1 MKALHHK
8 LWRDFWQLRGQSLA
22 IALVVIGGIAT
33 MVMAVTNHQAL
44 SDTRGRFYETY
55 RFADVFAQVKRAPM
69 PLLHEVRA
77 LPGVAQAQARIVAGV
92 NLEVDGYHQAV
103 TAQVVSLPEPGDDDL
118 NQIYLREGRLPERA
132 WEVVAG
138 EAFAQA
144 HGLHPGDG
152 FTAIVNGRRKR
163 LTLSGVGL
171 SPEFIYQIRAGDV
184 FPDFERF
191 AILWMRREALA
202 SAFDLN
208 GAFNQLSIRLQ
219 PEATAHQVIDP
230 LDRLLQPYGGLGA
243 HGRDLQMSHRF
254 LDEELKQLNTM
265 TRLFSGI
272 FLGVSAF
279 LLSVV
284 ISRLIGTQR
293 EQIAVLKAFG
303 YSRWEV
309 GRHYAQLV
317 LLMVGVGVLPG
328 VALGAWMGRGMAD
341 LYMRFYRFPFL
352 EWSVEPVVWA
362 LAVGFAVA
370 AAALGTAQGLLRAFR
385 LSPAEAMRPEAP
397 AVYRRTLTERLGAG
411 QLLDAAARMVV
422 RNLERRPLRS
432 LMSIVGMGMACGI
445 LVMSNL
451 QRDAIEEMIAVQFGL
466 AQRDDLTVTLAEP
479 ASARAIEELRSI
491 AGVQS
496 VEGFRASAVKLRNGH
511 RSYTTALQG
520 MSEPADL
527 KRVLDASLQPVP
539 MPTEGLLLTDYLAEL
554 LAVRPGD
561 LLEVEFLDGR
571 RETLQLPLAATV
583 TEYLGVGAYADR
595 GWLNRLRQD
604 GDLVSGAWLRV
615 PPESRPAVVLAL
627 RERPRIVA
635 VSDRN
640 ASIAS
645 FRDTMAENILTFT
658 LIATLMAASMAAG
671 VVYNAAR
678 ITLAER
684 SRDLASLRILGYTRR
699 EVRALLMGELGTLTL
714 LALVPGFAMG
724 YGMSALL
731 VWGMRS
737 DLYRIPLV
745 LLPSGFAM
753 AGTVLLVAAGFSA
766 WLVLRR
772 LDQLDLVAVLKTRE

>member
-44 SDTRGRFYETY
+44 SDTRARFYETY

-152 FTAIVNGRRKR
+152 FTAIVNGRRQR

-432 LMSIVGMGMACGI
+432 LMSIAGMGMACGI

-615 PPESRPAVVLAL
+615 PPESRPAVVSAL

>member
-22 IALVVIGGIAT
+22 IALVVVGGIAT

-44 SDTRGRFYETY
+44 SDTRARFYETY
-55 RFADVFAQVKRAPM
+55 RFADVFAQLKRAPL
-69 PLLHEVRA
+69 PLLHEVRT
-77 LPGVAQAQARIVAGV
+77 LPGVAQVQARIVAGV

-132 WEVVAG
+132 WEVVVG

-152 FTAIVNGRRKR
+152 LTAIVNGRRQR

-191 AILWMRREALA
+191 AIVWMRREALA
-202 SAFDLN
+202 SAFDLD

-219 PEATAHQVIDP
+219 SDAAAHTVIDP
-230 LDRLLQPYGGLGA
+230 LDRLLKPYGGLGA
-243 HGRDLQMSHRF
+243 HGRDLQMSNRF

-265 TRLFSGI
+265 ARLFSGI

-309 GRHYAQLV
+309 GLHYAQLV

-328 VALGAWMGRGMAD
+328 LALGAWMGRGMAD

-352 EWSVEPVVWA
+352 EWSVEPMVWA
-362 LAVGFAVA
+362 MAVGFAVA
-370 AAALGTAQGLLRAFR
+370 AAGLGTAQGLLRAFR

-397 AVYRRTLTERLGAG
+397 AVYRRTLTERMGAG

-479 ASARAIEELRSI
+479 ASARTINELRSI
-491 AGVQS
+491 TGVQS
-496 VEGFRASAVKLRNGH
+496 VEGFRASAVKLRHGH
-511 RSYTTALQG
+511 RSYNTALQG
-520 MSEPADL
+520 LSESADL
-527 KRVLDASLQPVP
+527 KRVLDASLQPVRVP
-539 MPTEGLLLTDYLAEL
+539 AEGLLLTDYLAEL

-561 LLEVEFLDGR
+561 LLDVEFLDGR

-583 TEYLGVGAYADR
+583 TEYLGVGAYTDR
-595 GWLNRLRQD
+595 NWLNRLRQD
-604 GDLVSGAWLRV
+604 GDLVSGAWLKV
-615 PPESRPAVVLAL
+615 PAESRPAVVSAL

-699 EVRALLMGELGTLTL
+699 EVRALLLGELGTLTL

-731 VWGMRS
+731 VWGMQS

-753 AGTVLLVAAGFSA
+753 AGAVLLVAAGLSA

>member
-44 SDTRGRFYETY
+44 SDTRARFYETY

-152 FTAIVNGRRKR
+152 FTAIVNGRRQR

-432 LMSIVGMGMACGI
+432 LMSIAGMGMACGI

-479 ASARAIEELRSI
+479 ASARALEELRSI

-539 MPTEGLLLTDYLAEL
+539 MPTKGLLLTDYLAEL

-604 GDLVSGAWLRV
+604 GDLVSGAWLKV
-615 PPESRPAVVLAL
+615 PPESRPAVVSAL

>member
-22 IALVVIGGIAT
+22 IALVVVGGIAT

-44 SDTRGRFYETY
+44 SDTRARFYETY
-55 RFADVFAQVKRAPM
+55 RFADVFVQVKRAPL
-69 PLLHEVRA
+69 PVLHEVRA
-77 LPGVAQAQARIVAGV
+77 LSGVAKAQARVVAGV
-92 NLEVDGYHQAV
+92 NLELDGYDQAV
-103 TAQVVSLPEPGDDDL
+103 TAQVVSLAEPGDDDL
-118 NQIYLREGRLPERA
+118 NRVYLREGRLPERA

-152 FTAIVNGRRKR
+152 FTAIVNGRRQR

-202 SAFDLN
+202 SAFDLD

-219 PEATAHQVIDP
+219 PDAATHTVIDP
-230 LDRLLQPYGGLGA
+230 LDRLLKPYGGLGA

-254 LDEELKQLNTM
+254 LDEELAQLETM

-284 ISRLIGTQR
+284 VSRLIGTQR

-362 LAVGFAVA
+362 MAVGFAVA
-370 AAALGTAQGLLRAFR
+370 AAALGTVQGLLRAFR

-432 LMSIVGMGMACGI
+432 LMSIAGMGMACGI

-466 AQRDDLTVTLAEP
+466 AQRDDLTVTLGEP
-479 ASARAIEELRSI
+479 ASARAINELRSI
-491 AGVQS
+491 PGVQA
-496 VEGFRASAVKLRNGH
+496 VEGFRTSAVKLRNGH

-520 MSEPADL
+520 MSDTSDL
-527 KRVLDASLQPVP
+527 KRVLDATLQSVP
-539 MPTEGLLLTDYLAEL
+539 MPAEGLLLTDYLAEL

-604 GDLVSGAWLRV
+604 GDLVSGAWLKV
-615 PPESRPAVVLAL
+615 PPESRPAVVSEL

-724 YGMSALL
+724 YGMSAML
-731 VWGMRS
+731 VWGMQS

-753 AGTVLLVAAGFSA
+753 AGAVLLVAAGLSA
-766 WLVLRR
+766 WLVLLR

>member
-44 SDTRGRFYETY
+44 SDTRARFYETY

-152 FTAIVNGRRKR
+152 FTAIVNGRRQR

-520 MSEPADL
+520 MGEPADL
-527 KRVLDASLQPVP
+527 KRALDASLQPVP

>member
-44 SDTRGRFYETY
+44 SDTRARFYETY

-152 FTAIVNGRRKR
+152 FTAIVNGRRQR

-479 ASARAIEELRSI
+479 ASARALEELRSI

-615 PPESRPAVVLAL
+615 PPESRPAVVSAL

>member
-44 SDTRGRFYETY
+44 SDTRARFYETY

-152 FTAIVNGRRKR
+152 FTAIVNGRRQR

-432 LMSIVGMGMACGI
+432 LMSIAGMGMACGI

-539 MPTEGLLLTDYLAEL
+539 MPNEGLLLTDYLAEL

-571 RETLQLPLAATV
+571 RETLPLPLAATV

-615 PPESRPAVVLAL
+615 PPESRPAVVSAL

>member
-1 MKALHHK
+1 VKALHHK

-44 SDTRGRFYETY
+44 SDTRARFYETY

-69 PLLHEVRA
+69 PLLYEVRA
-77 LPGVAQAQARIVAGV
+77 LPGVAQVQARIVAAV

-103 TAQVVSLPEPGDDDL
+103 TAQVVSLPEPDDDDL
-118 NQIYLREGRLPERA
+118 NQLYLREGRLPERA

-138 EAFAQA
+138 EAFAKA

-152 FTAIVNGRRKR
+152 FTAIVNGRRQR

-219 PEATAHQVIDP
+219 PDTATHTVIEP
-230 LDRLLQPYGGLGA
+230 LDRLLKPYGGLGA

-254 LDEELKQLNTM
+254 LDEELAQLKTM

-479 ASARAIEELRSI
+479 ASARAISELRSI
-491 AGVQS
+491 PGVQA
-496 VEGFRASAVKLRNGH
+496 VEGFRTSAVKLRNGH
-511 RSYTTALQG
+511 RSYSTALQG

-604 GDLVSGAWLRV
+604 GDLVSGAWLKV
-615 PPESRPAVVLAL
+615 PPESRPAVVSAL
-627 RERPRIVA
+627 RERPRIAA

-645 FRDTMAENILTFT
+645 FRDTMADNILTFT

>member
-44 SDTRGRFYETY
+44 SDTRARFYETY

-152 FTAIVNGRRKR
+152 FTAIVNGRRQR

-615 PPESRPAVVLAL
+615 PPESRPAVVSAL

>member
-432 LMSIVGMGMACGI
+432 LMSIAGMGMACGI

-479 ASARAIEELRSI
+479 ASARALEELRSI

-583 TEYLGVGAYADR
+583 TEYMGVGAYADR

-604 GDLVSGAWLRV
+604 GDLVSGAWLKV
-615 PPESRPAVVLAL
+615 PPESRPAVVSAL

>member
-1 MKALHHK
+1 
-8 LWRDFWQLRGQSLA
+8 
-22 IALVVIGGIAT
+22 
-33 MVMAVTNHQAL
+33 
-44 SDTRGRFYETY
+44 
-55 RFADVFAQVKRAPM
+55 
-69 PLLHEVRA
+69 
-77 LPGVAQAQARIVAGV
+77 
-92 NLEVDGYHQAV
+92 
-103 TAQVVSLPEPGDDDL
+103 
-118 NQIYLREGRLPERA
+118 
-132 WEVVAG
+132 
-138 EAFAQA
+138 
-144 HGLHPGDG
+144 
-152 FTAIVNGRRKR
+152 
-163 LTLSGVGL
+163 
-171 SPEFIYQIRAGDV
+171 
-184 FPDFERF
+184 
-191 AILWMRREALA
+191 
-202 SAFDLN
+202 
-208 GAFNQLSIRLQ
+208 
-219 PEATAHQVIDP
+219 
-230 LDRLLQPYGGLGA
+230 
-243 HGRDLQMSHRF
+243 
-254 LDEELKQLNTM
+254 
-265 TRLFSGI
+265 
-272 FLGVSAF
+272 
-279 LLSVV
+279 
-284 ISRLIGTQR
+284 
-293 EQIAVLKAFG
+293 
-303 YSRWEV
+303 
-309 GRHYAQLV
+309 
-317 LLMVGVGVLPG
+317 
-328 VALGAWMGRGMAD
+328 
-341 LYMRFYRFPFL
+341 
-352 EWSVEPVVWA
+352 
-362 LAVGFAVA
+362 
-370 AAALGTAQGLLRAFR
+370 
-385 LSPAEAMRPEAP
+385 
-397 AVYRRTLTERLGAG
+397 
-411 QLLDAAARMVV
+411 
-422 RNLERRPLRS
+422 
-432 LMSIVGMGMACGI
+432 
-445 LVMSNL
+445 
-451 QRDAIEEMIAVQFGL
+451 VQFGL

-479 ASARAIEELRSI
+479 ASARAISELRSI
-491 AGVQS
+491 PSVQA
-496 VEGFRASAVKLRNGH
+496 VEGFRTSAVKLRSGH

-520 MSEPADL
+520 MSDTADL
-527 KRVLDASLQPVP
+527 KRVLDASLQTVP
-539 MPTEGLLLTDYLAEL
+539 MPAEGLLLTDYLAGL

-604 GDLVSGAWLRV
+604 GDLVSGAWLKV
-615 PPESRPAVVLAL
+615 PPESRPAVVSAL

>member
-44 SDTRGRFYETY
+44 SDTRARFYETY

-152 FTAIVNGRRKR
+152 FTAIVNGRRQR

-230 LDRLLQPYGGLGA
+230 LDRLLQPYGGLGS

-432 LMSIVGMGMACGI
+432 LMSIAGMGMACGI

-479 ASARAIEELRSI
+479 ASARALEELRSI

>member
-1 MKALHHK
+1 MKALHRK

-44 SDTRGRFYETY
+44 SDTRARFYETY
-55 RFADVFAQVKRAPM
+55 RFADVFVVLKRAPLN
-69 PLLHEVRA
+69 LLQEVRA
-77 LPGVAQAQARIVAGV
+77 LPGVAQAQARIVACV
-92 NLEVDGYHQAV
+92 NLEVDGYDQAV

-118 NQIYLREGRLPERA
+118 NQLYLREGRRPERA
-132 WEVVAG
+132 WEVVVG

-152 FTAIVNGRRKR
+152 FTAIVNGRRQR
-163 LTLSGVGL
+163 VTVSGVGL
-171 SPEFIYQIRAGDV
+171 SPEFVYQIRAGDV

-191 AILWMRREALA
+191 AIVWMRREALA
-202 SAFDLN
+202 RAFDLD
-208 GAFNQLSIRLQ
+208 GAFNQLSIRLM
-219 PEATAHQVIDP
+219 PEAAAHGVIDP
-230 LDRLLQPYGGLGA
+230 LDRLLRPYGGLGA
-243 HGRDLQMSHRF
+243 HNRALQMSHRF
-254 LDEELKQLNTM
+254 LDEELKQLHTM
-265 TRLFSGI
+265 SRLFSGI
-272 FLGVSAF
+272 FLAVSAF

-284 ISRLIGTQR
+284 IGRLIGTQR
-293 EQIAVLKAFG
+293 GQIAVLKAFG

-309 GRHYAQLV
+309 GLHYAQLV

-341 LYMRFYRFPFL
+341 LYMDFYRFPFL
-352 EWSVEPVVWA
+352 EWSVQPVVWA
-362 LAVGFAVA
+362 LAVGFGLV
-370 AAALGTAQGLLRAFR
+370 AAALGTAQGLLRVFY
-385 LSPAEAMRPEAP
+385 LSPAEGMRPEAP
-397 AVYRRTLTERLGAG
+397 AVYRRTLTERLGGG

-432 LMSIVGMGMACGI
+432 LMSVLGMGMACGI

-479 ASARAIEELRSI
+479 ASARVIDELRSI
-491 AGVQS
+491 AGVQTA
-496 VEGFRASAVKLRNGH
+496 EGFRVSAVKLRNGH

-520 MSEPADL
+520 MSESADL
-527 KRVLDASLQPVP
+527 KRVLDAALKPVRVP
-539 MPTEGLLLTDYLAEL
+539 AEGLLLTDYLADV

-561 LLEVEFLDGR
+561 LLDVEFLDGR

-583 TEYLGVGAYADR
+583 TEYLGVGAYAQR
-595 GWLNRLRQD
+595 TWLNRLRQD
-604 GDLVSGAWLRV
+604 GDLVSGSWLKV
-615 PPESRPAVVLAL
+615 PAEARPAVVAAL
-627 RERPRIVA
+627 RERPRVAA
-635 VSDRN
+635 VSDRS

-658 LIATLMAASMAAG
+658 LVATLMATSMAAG

-684 SRDLASLRILGYTRR
+684 SRDLASLRILGYTRH
-699 EVRALLMGELGTLTL
+699 EVRGLLLGELGTLTL
-714 LALVPGFAMG
+714 LALLPGFAMG
-724 YGMSALL
+724 FGMSALL
-731 VWGMRS
+731 VWGMQS

-753 AGTVLLVAAGFSA
+753 AGAVLLVAAGLSA

-772 LDQLDLVAVLKTRE
+772 LDQLDLVAILKTRE

>member
-22 IALVVIGGIAT
+22 IALVVVGGIAT

-44 SDTRGRFYETY
+44 SDTRARFYETY
-55 RFADVFAQVKRAPM
+55 RFADVFAQLKRAPL
-69 PLLHEVRA
+69 PLLHEVRT
-77 LPGVAQAQARIVAGV
+77 LPGVAQVQARIVAGV
-92 NLEVDGYHQAV
+92 NLEVDGYDQAV

-132 WEVVAG
+132 WEVVVG

-152 FTAIVNGRRKR
+152 LTAIVNGRRQR

-191 AILWMRREALA
+191 AIVWMQREALA
-202 SAFDLN
+202 SVFDLD

-219 PEATAHQVIDP
+219 PDAPAHQVIDP
-230 LDRLLQPYGGLGA
+230 LDRLLKPYGGLGA
-243 HGRDLQMSHRF
+243 HDRDLQMSHRF

-265 TRLFSGI
+265 ARLFSGI

-309 GRHYAQLV
+309 GLHYAQLV

-328 VALGAWMGRGMAD
+328 LALGAWMGRGMAD

-352 EWSVEPVVWA
+352 EWSVEPMVWA
-362 LAVGFAVA
+362 MAVGFAVA
-370 AAALGTAQGLLRAFR
+370 AAGLGTAQGLLRAFR

-397 AVYRRTLTERLGAG
+397 AVYRRTLTERMGAG

-479 ASARAIEELRSI
+479 ASARAINELRSI
-491 AGVQS
+491 PGVQS

-511 RSYTTALQG
+511 RSYSTALQG
-520 MSEPADL
+520 LSESADL
-527 KRVLDASLQPVP
+527 KRVLDASLQPVRVP
-539 MPTEGLLLTDYLAEL
+539 AEGLLLTDYLAEL

-561 LLEVEFLDGR
+561 LLDVEFLDGR

-583 TEYLGVGAYADR
+583 TEYLGVGAYTDR
-595 GWLNRLRQD
+595 RWLNRLRQD
-604 GDLVSGAWLRV
+604 GDLVSGAWLKV
-615 PPESRPAVVLAL
+615 PAESRPAVVSAL

-699 EVRALLMGELGTLTL
+699 EVRALLLGELGTLTL

-731 VWGMRS
+731 VWGMQS

-753 AGTVLLVAAGFSA
+753 AGAVLLVAAGLSA